1 MKNLESWGLK
11 LNIKNKTDPWSG
23 LLGGFL
29 RSGNLT
35 IIMPDFKI
43 FFKKG
48 EERRI
53 QSRHLFLGSLLVILI
68 LISFFTGVLFAKN
81 QESVVAISAPVT
93 TSSVKITG
101 LGTTNKLFT
110 VDFNLYWDVWN
121 KLQEKFI
128 GKPVAD
134 DNLFYSSL
142 EGLVAAANDPYT
154 VFLRPQKAERFSQDL
169 AGSFSGIGAELG
181 MKKEVITIVAPLSES
196 PAEKAGIKAGDKV
209 LAVDGKD
216 TYGWTLD
223 EAVNKIRGK
232 KGTPVKLLILRNNES
247 APREISI
254 IRDTIVIKSVKWEM
268 KNNAAYIQISNF
280 NEDTAGLF
288 DKAVTELIS
297 KNPSAFI
304 IDLRN
309 DPGGFLDTAVRLAS
323 EWIPKGKVVTE
334 KFSDGHEENYIS
346 DGKHRLDN
354 FETYVLI
361 NQGSASASEILA
373 GALQDYGKATLV
385 GEKSFGKGSVQEYE
399 QLSDGSALK
408 ITVAEWLTPKGRHIN
423 NNGIEPDIKMVPV
436 AASSTASVVENLVNP
451 QKDTVLED
459 VLKLIK

>member
-1 MKNLESWGLK
+1 
-11 LNIKNKTDPWSG
+11 
-23 LLGGFL
+23 
-29 RSGNLT
+29 
-35 IIMPDFKI
+35 MPDFKI
-43 FFKKG
+43 LFKKG
-48 EERRI
+48 EEGY
-53 QSRHLFLGSLLVILI
+53 SPTRHLFWGGLLVILI
-68 LISFFTGVLFAKN
+68 SVSFFAGVLFAKN
-81 QESVVAISAPVT
+81 QDSAVAISAPVT

-101 LGTTNKLFT
+101 LGASKNLST

-121 KLQEKFI
+121 RLQEKFI

-181 MKKEVITIVAPLSES
+181 MKKDIITIVAPLPES
-196 PAEKAGIKAGDKV
+196 PAEKAGIKAGDQI

-216 TYGWTLD
+216 TFGWTLD
-223 EAVNKIRGK
+223 EAVNKIRGT
-232 KGTPVKLLILRNNES
+232 KGTAVKLLILSNGSS
-247 APREISI
+247 APKEISI

-268 KNNAAYIQISNF
+268 KNNAAYIKVSNF

-288 DKAVTELIS
+288 DKAISELVN

-323 EWIPKGKVVTE
+323 EWIPKGTVVTE

-354 FETYVLI
+354 FKTYVLI

-373 GALQDYGKATLV
+373 GALQDYGKATIV

-399 QLSDGSALK
+399 QLPDGSGLK

-423 NNGIEPDIKMVPV
+423 NNGIEPDIKMTTVI
-436 AASSTASVVENLVNP
+436 ASSTASVVEESKVET
-451 QKDTVLED
+451 KDTVLEN
-459 VLKLIK
+459 VLKMIK